1 MVGLQMHVSHNL
13 GAAFPPVASTS
24 GGAPAQGL
32 PATTAA
38 VHAIAQPLAQQALWA
53 VTAQINGRDVWPWA
67 MQLINQVLNMPHF
80 TLLNRCLQQYL
91 LPDWPPLE
99 VQCNDGLYRHFTH
112 QRVSEA
118 INAQLRGG
126 PAILPWTFTHP
137 VLLNMNPDQLDALET
152 EQAERVSAYSQFASE
167 GEPLI
172 QLSDEDRKEI
182 INLCPPLP
190 SRQSAG

>member
-38 VHAIAQPLAQQALWA
+38 AHAIAQPLAQQALWA
-53 VTAQINGRDVWPWA
+53 VTAQIEGRDVWPWA
-67 MQLINQVLNMPHF
+67 MQLINQVLDTPHF
-80 TLLNRCLQQYL
+80 TLLNQYLQQSL
-91 LPDWPPLE
+91 LLNRSPLE
-99 VQCNDGLYRHFTH
+99 VWCNDGVLRYFTH
-112 QRVSEA
+112 QRISEA
-118 INAQLRGG
+118 INAQLSGG
-126 PAILPWTFTHP
+126 LAILPWTVMHP
-137 VLLNMNPDQLDALET
+137 VLLNMNPDQLSGLET

-172 QLSDEDRKEI
+172 QLSDEDRKAI